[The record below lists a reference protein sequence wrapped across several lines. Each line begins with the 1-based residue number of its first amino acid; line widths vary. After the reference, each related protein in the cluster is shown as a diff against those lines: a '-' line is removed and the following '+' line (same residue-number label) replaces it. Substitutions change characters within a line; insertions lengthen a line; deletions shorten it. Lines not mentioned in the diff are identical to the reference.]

1 MAAEPS
7 KYILIEISDCID
19 AKAIFN
25 LVHIQQKPWRP
36 VSLLVEKLTE
46 QEEQRVKI
54 IPKLTTSSYIH
65 CKQVVPS
72 L

>member
-7 KYILIEISDCID
+7 KDILIEISSID
-19 AKAIFN
+19 AKAIFY

-36 VSLLVEKLTE
+36 VSLLVKKLTE

-65 CKQVVPS
+65 CKQVS
-72 L
+72 K

>member
-7 KYILIEISDCID
+7 KDILIEISSID

-36 VSLLVEKLTE
+36 VSLLVKKLTE

-65 CKQVVPS
+65 CKQVS
-72 L
+72 K